1 MTISTDEAKRRAGEK
16 AVEYISDEM
25 VVGLGTGSTVYYFL
39 LKLGERCRQ
48 GLQIVGVPTSVA
60 TERIATE
67 QGIPLADTWSA
78 VDLVVDGA
86 DEIDPRLNLIK
97 GMGGA
102 LVREKIVAQA
112 AGRMVVVGDESK
124 VVKRLGTNFPI
135 PVEVIPFGWEATAV
149 QIRQLGLGPVL
160 RRQGS
165 EPARTDN
172 GNYLLECHT
181 GPIENPAE
189 LARSLDAIAG
199 VVGHGLFLGLATT
212 AIIGSDQGTRIL
224 QITPD
229 KDEAPRM

>member
-1 MTISTDEAKRRAGEK
+1 MMMAADEAKRLAGEK
-16 AVEYISDEM
+16 AAEYITDDM
-25 VVGLGTGSTVYYFL
+25 VVGLGTGSTVYFFL

-48 GLQIVGVPTSVA
+48 GLQIVGVPTSLA
-60 TERIATE
+60 TERIARE
-67 QGIPLADTWSA
+67 QGIPLADSWDA
-78 VDLVVDGA
+78 VDIVVDGA

-102 LVREKIVAQA
+102 LVREKIVAQS

-124 VVKRLGTNFPI
+124 VVRRLGTNFPL

-160 RRQGS
+160 RRDGH
-165 EPARTDN
+165 EPVLTDN

-181 GPIENPAE
+181 GPIARPAS
-189 LARSLDAIAG
+189 LARSLSAVAG

-212 AIIGSDQGTRIL
+212 AVIASDEGLRIL
-224 QITPD
+224 QRVPV
-229 KDEAPRM
+229 EE